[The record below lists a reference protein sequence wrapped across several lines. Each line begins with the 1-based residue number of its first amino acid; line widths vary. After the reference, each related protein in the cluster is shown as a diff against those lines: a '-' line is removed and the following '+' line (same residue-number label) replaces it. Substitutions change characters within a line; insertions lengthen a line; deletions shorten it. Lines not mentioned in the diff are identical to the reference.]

1 MKFYLY
7 PGINLEN
14 HAMPPK
20 LANSVDPIA
29 AAVSTIQMTTIH
41 IFCLP

>member
-14 HAMPPK
+14 QAMLPK
-20 LANSVDPIA
+20 LAGLVDPLA
-29 AAVSTIQMTTIH
+29 AAVSTIQVKTIR